1 MEKFYEN
8 VREITDFKDLINQS
22 VELYGDNP
30 VFVFKKRM
38 YKENEKIEFNK
49 MTYKEFKNEIDY
61 FGTALN
67 SLGIESKRVA
77 LISKNRYE
85 WNVVYYATTTDGKI
99 IVPLD
104 KALPDNEIISL
115 AERSEAEVM
124 VFEEKYIDIMKK
136 IKNNKSSK
144 IQKFICLDLEEDK
157 DGFLSYKNLLRKG
170 KELLETGNRSYLD
183 AKIDPEKLS
192 VLLFTSGTTSRS
204 KAVML
209 SQKNICSNVMDINKV
224 IKFYETDSMLALLP
238 FHHAFQALINHVLFY
253 IGGSM
258 SFCDGLRY
266 IAQNLCEYKP
276 TVIVCVPLILESI
289 HKKMVKTIDK
299 EGKTKLVNR
308 MKKITNILEKIHIN
322 VKEKIFKEI
331 HDAVGG
337 NVRLIVS
344 GAAAMD
350 SSLIKSFNEFGFK
363 IYQGYG
369 LTETSPVISVEN
381 DRNIK
386 PGSVGKKLPSLE
398 VKIYNPDEQGI
409 GEILV
414 KGPSVMIGYYQNNE
428 ATQESFIDGWFNTGD
443 LGYIEDDYIYI
454 TGRKKNVIV
463 QKNGKNIFP
472 EELELLISYIPGVKE
487 NIVYGKPT
495 KDNDLDV
502 CVKIV
507 YDEEIIKNIMGYIN
521 ENDIHKYMKEKIFE
535 INKKMPPYKHIR
547 DIIVTNQ
554 ELIKTTTAKVK
565 RHEEI
570 ARILGENK

>member
-428 ATQESFIDGWFNTGD
+428 ATQESFVDGWFNTGD

>member
-38 YKENEKIEFNK
+38 YKENEKVEFNK

-136 IKNNKSSK
+136 IKDNKSSK

-289 HKKMVKTIDK
+289 HKKIVKTIDK

-308 MKKITNILEKIHIN
+308 MKKITNVLDKIHIN
-322 VKEKIFKEI
+322 VKERIFKEI
-331 HDAVGG
+331 HDAIGG

-521 ENDIHKYMKEKIFE
+521 ENDIHKYMKEKISE